1 MAVQKRPYELSVWSE
16 ELFEEGQKKETK
28 MLIIGAHDMTYD
40 GRAMGI
46 KLVRKVNGTNT
57 LTFQMLNSFFDS

>member
-1 MAVQKRPYELSVWSE
+1 MAIQKRPYELSVWSE

-28 MLIIGAHDMTYD
+28 MLIIGAHHMTYD